1 MSKNIRI
8 NEIPS
13 GERPREKLLFYGA
26 HCLSNEELLA
36 IILRT
41 GNKDSNVVELSYRI
55 IHSVGGLN
63 GLFKASAKELM
74 ELKGVKEAKATQIL
88 AMCELYKRF
97 KVSELTQIKISKP
110 SDVAKL
116 VLDEL
121 RMLRQEVLILINL
134 DTKNKVIS
142 KKEIFKGGL
151 NSSLVHP
158 REIFKEAVK
167 DSAASIIICHN
178 HPSGDPT
185 PSRDDINITTR
196 LKECGK
202 MMGIELLDHL
212 IIGDNRFISLKEK
225 DILWLGKGIKNG
237 FI

>member
-1 MSKNIRI
+1 MSNNIRI

-26 HCLSNEELLA
+26 QFLSNEELLA

-74 ELKGVKEAKATQIL
+74 KVKGVKEAKATQIL

-97 KVSELTQIKISKP
+97 KVSELTQVKISKP
-110 SDVAKL
+110 SDVAEL

-121 RMLRQEVLILINL
+121 RMLRQEVLILITL

-158 REIFKEAVK
+158 REIFREAVK

-178 HPSGDPT
+178 NPSGDPT

-225 DILWLGKGIKNG
+225 DIL
-237 FI
+237 

>member
-1 MSKNIRI
+1 MN
-8 NEIPS
+8 
-13 GERPREKLLFYGA
+13 KLYKALF
-26 HCLSNEELLA
+26 LSNEELLA

-74 ELKGVKEAKATQIL
+74 KVKGVKEAKATQIL

-97 KVSELTQIKISKP
+97 KVSELTQVKISKP
-110 SDVAKL
+110 SDVAEL

-121 RMLRQEVLILINL
+121 RMLRQEVLILITL

-151 NSSLVHP
+151 KSSLVHP
-158 REIFKEAVK
+158 REIFREAVK

-202 MMGIELLDHL
+202 MMD
-212 IIGDNRFISLKEK
+212 
-225 DILWLGKGIKNG
+225 
-237 FI
+237 

>member
-13 GERPREKLLFYGA
+13 SERPREKLLSYGA
-26 HCLSNEELLA
+26 QFLSNEELLA

-41 GNKDSNVVELSYRI
+41 GNKDLNVVELSYRI

-74 ELKGVKEAKATQIL
+74 EVKGVKEAKATQIL
-88 AMCELYKRF
+88 AVCELYKRF
-97 KVSELTQIKISKP
+97 KISELVQAKISKP
-110 SDVAKL
+110 SDIADL

-121 RMLRQEVLILINL
+121 RMLKQEVLILVTL

-151 NSSLVHP
+151 NSSLIHP

-202 MMGIELLDHL
+202 IMGIELLDHL
-212 IIGDNRFISLKEK
+212 IIGDNRFISLKER
-225 DILWLGKGIKNG
+225 DIL
-237 FI
+237 

>member
-1 MSKNIRI
+1 
-8 NEIPS
+8 
-13 GERPREKLLFYGA
+13 
-26 HCLSNEELLA
+26 
-36 IILRT
+36 
-41 GNKDSNVVELSYRI
+41 
-55 IHSVGGLN
+55 
-63 GLFKASAKELM
+63 
-74 ELKGVKEAKATQIL
+74 
-88 AMCELYKRF
+88 
-97 KVSELTQIKISKP
+97 
-110 SDVAKL
+110 VAKFFFS
-116 VLDEL
+116 
-121 RMLRQEVLILINL
+121 
-134 DTKNKVIS
+134 T
-142 KKEIFKGGL
+142 
-151 NSSLVHP
+151 P
-158 REIFKEAVK
+158 REIFREAVK

>member
-13 GERPREKLLFYGA
+13 SERPREKLLSYGA
-26 HCLSNEELLA
+26 QFLSNEELLA

-41 GNKDSNVVELSYRI
+41 GNKDLNVVELSYRI

-74 ELKGVKEAKATQIL
+74 EVKGVKEAKATQIL
-88 AMCELYKRF
+88 AVCELYKRF
-97 KVSELTQIKISKP
+97 KISELVQAKISKP
-110 SDVAKL
+110 SDIADL

-121 RMLRQEVLILINL
+121 RMLKQEVLILVTL

-151 NSSLVHP
+151 NSSLIHP

-202 MMGIELLDHL
+202 IMGIELLDHL
-212 IIGDNRFISLKEK
+212 IIGDNRFISLKER

>member
-1 MSKNIRI
+1 MSNNIRI

-26 HCLSNEELLA
+26 QFLSNEELLA

-41 GNKDSNVVELSYRI
+41 GNRDSNVVELSYRI

-74 ELKGVKEAKATQIL
+74 KVKGVKEAKATQIL

-97 KVSELTQIKISKP
+97 KVSELTQVKISKP
-110 SDVAKL
+110 SDVAEL

-121 RMLRQEVLILINL
+121 RMLRQEVLILITL

-158 REIFKEAVK
+158 REIFREAVK

-225 DILWLGKGIKNG
+225 DIL
-237 FI
+237 

>member
-1 MSKNIRI
+1 MSKNLKIS
-8 NEIPS
+8 EIPS
-13 GERPREKLLFYGA
+13 SERPRERMLFYGA
-26 HCLSNEELLA
+26 KSLSNEELLSL
-36 IILRT
+36 ILRT
-41 GNKDSNVVELSYRI
+41 GNKDLNVVELSYRI

-63 GLFKASAKELM
+63 GLFNASARELM
-74 ELKGVKEAKATQIL
+74 EIKGVKEAKATQIL
-88 AMCELYKRF
+88 ALCELYKRF
-97 KVSELTQIKISKP
+97 KLCEPKSFKISKP
-110 SDVAKL
+110 SDVAEL
-116 VLDEL
+116 LLDEL
-121 RMLRQEVLILINL
+121 RVLQQEVLILITLN
-134 DTKNKVIS
+134 TKNRIIS

-151 NSSLVHP
+151 NTSLVHP

>member
-1 MSKNIRI
+1 MSENIKI

-26 HCLSNEELLA
+26 QCLSNEELLA

-97 KVSELTQIKISKP
+97 KVSELTQVKISKP

-225 DILWLGKGIKNG
+225 DIL
-237 FI
+237 

>member
-1 MSKNIRI
+1 MSNNIRI

-26 HCLSNEELLA
+26 QFLSNEELLA

-74 ELKGVKEAKATQIL
+74 KVKGVKEAKATQIL

-97 KVSELTQIKISKP
+97 KVSELTQVKISKP
-110 SDVAKL
+110 SDVAEL

-121 RMLRQEVLILINL
+121 RMLRQEVLILITL

-142 KKEIFKGGL
+142 KKEIFRGGL

-158 REIFKEAVK
+158 REIFREAVK

-225 DILWLGKGIKNG
+225 DIL
-237 FI
+237 

>member
-1 MSKNIRI
+1 
-8 NEIPS
+8 
-13 GERPREKLLFYGA
+13 
-26 HCLSNEELLA
+26 
-36 IILRT
+36 
-41 GNKDSNVVELSYRI
+41 
-55 IHSVGGLN
+55 
-63 GLFKASAKELM
+63 M
-74 ELKGVKEAKATQIL
+74 EVKGVKEAKATQIL

-97 KVSELTQIKISKP
+97 KVSELAQVKISKP

-158 REIFKEAVK
+158 REIFREAVK

-225 DILWLGKGIKNG
+225 DIL
-237 FI
+237 

>member
-1 MSKNIRI
+1 MSENIKI

-26 HCLSNEELLA
+26 QCLSNEELLA

-110 SDVAKL
+110 SDVAEL

-121 RMLRQEVLILINL
+121 RMLRQEVLILITL

-225 DILWLGKGIKNG
+225 DIL
-237 FI
+237 

>member
-1 MSKNIRI
+1 MSENIKI

-225 DILWLGKGIKNG
+225 DIL
-237 FI
+237 

>member
-1 MSKNIRI
+1 MSNNIRI

-26 HCLSNEELLA
+26 QFLSNEELLA

-74 ELKGVKEAKATQIL
+74 KVKGVKEAKATQIL

-97 KVSELTQIKISKP
+97 KISELTQVKISKP
-110 SDVAKL
+110 SDVAEL

-121 RMLRQEVLILINL
+121 RMLRQEVLILITL

-158 REIFKEAVK
+158 REIFREAVK

-225 DILWLGKGIKNG
+225 DIL
-237 FI
+237 

>member
-1 MSKNIRI
+1 MSENIKI

-74 ELKGVKEAKATQIL
+74 EVKGVKEAKATQIL

-97 KVSELTQIKISKP
+97 KVSELTQVKISKP

-158 REIFKEAVK
+158 REIFREAVK

-225 DILWLGKGIKNG
+225 DIL
-237 FI
+237 

>member
-1 MSKNIRI
+1 MSNNIRI

-26 HCLSNEELLA
+26 QFLSNEELLA

-74 ELKGVKEAKATQIL
+74 KVKGVKEAKATQIL

-97 KVSELTQIKISKP
+97 KVSELTQVKISKP
-110 SDVAKL
+110 SDVAEL

-121 RMLRQEVLILINL
+121 RMLRQEVLILITL

-142 KKEIFKGGL
+142 KKEIFKGEL

-158 REIFKEAVK
+158 REIFREAVK

-225 DILWLGKGIKNG
+225 DIL
-237 FI
+237 

>member
-1 MSKNIRI
+1 MSNNIRI

-26 HCLSNEELLA
+26 QFLSNEELLA

-74 ELKGVKEAKATQIL
+74 KVKGVKEAKATQIL

-97 KVSELTQIKISKP
+97 KVSELTQVKISKP
-110 SDVAKL
+110 SDVAEL

-121 RMLRQEVLILINL
+121 RMLRQEVLILITL

-151 NSSLVHP
+151 KSSLVHP
-158 REIFKEAVK
+158 REIFREAVK

-225 DILWLGKGIKNG
+225 DIL
-237 FI
+237 

>member
-1 MSKNIRI
+1 MSNNIRI

-26 HCLSNEELLA
+26 QFLSNEELLA

-55 IHSVGGLN
+55 IHSVGGLS

-74 ELKGVKEAKATQIL
+74 KVKGVKEAKATQIL
-88 AMCELYKRF
+88 AMCELYRRF
-97 KVSELTQIKISKP
+97 KVSELTQVKISKP
-110 SDVAKL
+110 SDVAEL

-121 RMLRQEVLILINL
+121 RMLRQEVLILITL

-158 REIFKEAVK
+158 REIFREAVK

-225 DILWLGKGIKNG
+225 DIL
-237 FI
+237 

>member
-1 MSKNIRI
+1 MSNNIRI

-26 HCLSNEELLA
+26 QFLSNEELLA

-74 ELKGVKEAKATQIL
+74 KVKGVKEAKATQIL

-97 KVSELTQIKISKP
+97 KVSELTQVKISKP
-110 SDVAKL
+110 SDVAEL

-121 RMLRQEVLILINL
+121 RMLRQEVLILITL
-134 DTKNKVIS
+134 DTKNKLIS

-158 REIFKEAVK
+158 REIFREAVK

-225 DILWLGKGIKNG
+225 DIL
-237 FI
+237 

>member
-1 MSKNIRI
+1 MSNNIRI

-13 GERPREKLLFYGA
+13 GERPREKLLFYGTQF
-26 HCLSNEELLA
+26 LSNEELLA

-74 ELKGVKEAKATQIL
+74 KVKGVKEAKATQIL
-88 AMCELYKRF
+88 AICELYKRF
-97 KVSELTQIKISKP
+97 KVSELTQVKISKP
-110 SDVAKL
+110 SDVAEL

-121 RMLRQEVLILINL
+121 RMLRQEVLILITL

-158 REIFKEAVK
+158 REIFREAVK

-225 DILWLGKGIKNG
+225 DIL
-237 FI
+237 

>member
-1 MSKNIRI
+1 MSENIKI

-202 MMGIELLDHL
+202 MMGIEILDHL

-225 DILWLGKGIKNG
+225 DIL
-237 FI
+237 

>member
-1 MSKNIRI
+1 MSKNLKIS
-8 NEIPS
+8 EIPS
-13 GERPREKLLFYGA
+13 CERPREKLLFYGA
-26 HCLSNEELLA
+26 QFLSNEELLA

-55 IHSVGGLN
+55 IHSVGGLK

-74 ELKGVKEAKATQIL
+74 EVKGVKEAKATQIL
-88 AMCELYKRF
+88 AMCELYRRF
-97 KVSELTQIKISKP
+97 KSSEFTQIKISKP
-110 SDVAKL
+110 SDIAEL

-121 RMLRQEVLILINL
+121 RMLQQEVLMLITL

-142 KKEIFKGGL
+142 KKEIFRGGL

-185 PSRDDINITTR
+185 PSKDDINITTR

-225 DILWLGKGIKNG
+225 DIL
-237 FI
+237 

>member
-1 MSKNIRI
+1 MSNNIRI

-26 HCLSNEELLA
+26 QFLSNEELLA

-74 ELKGVKEAKATQIL
+74 KVKGVKEAKATQIL

-97 KVSELTQIKISKP
+97 KVSELTQVKISKP
-110 SDVAKL
+110 SDVAEL

-121 RMLRQEVLILINL
+121 RMLQQEVLILITL

-158 REIFKEAVK
+158 REIFREAVK

-225 DILWLGKGIKNG
+225 DIL
-237 FI
+237 

>member
-1 MSKNIRI
+1 MSKNLKIS
-8 NEIPS
+8 EIPS
-13 GERPREKLLFYGA
+13 CERPREKLLFYGA
-26 HCLSNEELLA
+26 QFLSNEELLA

-55 IHSVGGLN
+55 IHSVGGLK

-74 ELKGVKEAKATQIL
+74 EVKGVKEAKATQIL
-88 AMCELYKRF
+88 AMCELYRRF
-97 KVSELTQIKISKP
+97 KASEFTQIKISKP
-110 SDVAKL
+110 SDIAEL

-121 RMLRQEVLILINL
+121 RMLQQEVLMLITL

-142 KKEIFKGGL
+142 KKEIFRGGL

-185 PSRDDINITTR
+185 PSKDDINITTR

-225 DILWLGKGIKNG
+225 DIL
-237 FI
+237 

>member
-1 MSKNIRI
+1 MSKNLKI

-13 GERPREKLLFYGA
+13 CERPREKLLFYGA
-26 HCLSNEELLA
+26 QFLSNEELLA

-55 IHSVGGLN
+55 IHSVGGLK
-63 GLFKASAKELM
+63 GLFKASAKDLM
-74 ELKGVKEAKATQIL
+74 KVKGVKEAKATQIL
-88 AMCELYKRF
+88 AMCELYRRF
-97 KVSELTQIKISKP
+97 KASEFIQVKISKP
-110 SDVAKL
+110 SDVAEL

-121 RMLRQEVLILINL
+121 RMLQQEVLILLTL

-142 KKEIFKGGL
+142 KKEIFRGGL

-158 REIFKEAVK
+158 REIFREAVK

-225 DILWLGKGIKNG
+225 DIL
-237 FI
+237 

>member
-1 MSKNIRI
+1 MSENIKI

-26 HCLSNEELLA
+26 QCLSNEELLA

-212 IIGDNRFISLKEK
+212 IIGDNRFISFKEK
-225 DILWLGKGIKNG
+225 DIL
-237 FI
+237 

>member
-1 MSKNIRI
+1 MSNNLKI

-13 GERPREKLLFYGA
+13 SERLREKLLCYGGNY
-26 HCLSNEELLA
+26 LSNEELLA

-55 IHSVGGLN
+55 IHSVGGLR

-74 ELKGVKEAKATQIL
+74 EVKGVKEAKATQIL
-88 AMCELYKRF
+88 AMCELYRRF
-97 KVSELTQIKISKP
+97 KASEISQVKITKP
-110 SDVAKL
+110 SDVADL

-121 RMLRQEVLILINL
+121 RMLQQEVLIVVTL

-142 KKEIFKGGL
+142 KKEVFKGGL
-151 NSSLVHP
+151 NSSLIHP

-167 DSAASIIICHN
+167 ESAASIIICHN

-185 PSRDDINITTR
+185 PSNDDINITIR

-225 DILWLGKGIKNG
+225 DVL
-237 FI
+237 

>member
-1 MSKNIRI
+1 MSENIKI

-26 HCLSNEELLA
+26 QCLSNEELLA

-97 KVSELTQIKISKP
+97 KVSVLTQIKISKP

-225 DILWLGKGIKNG
+225 DIL
-237 FI
+237 